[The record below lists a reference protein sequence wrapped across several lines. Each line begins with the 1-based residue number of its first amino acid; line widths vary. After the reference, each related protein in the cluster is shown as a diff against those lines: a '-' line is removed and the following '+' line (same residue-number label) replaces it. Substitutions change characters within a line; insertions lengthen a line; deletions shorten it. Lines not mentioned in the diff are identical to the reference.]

1 MIKATTARWP
11 SDWRRI
17 RGLRVARVL
26 VDSGMKKIK
35 RQQIQK
41 AITHMT
47 TQPATVQLSVVP
59 GLEAQKE
66 IENTLDAPRRLSE
79 AIEDLEKK
87 RADAQAELAQSLA
100 KDLAAGPLNVDNA
113 IEKHKAWKAKDDAL
127 AAKIKTAEELRPIIE
142 ERIKELKDTQAEALK
157 VIIRRQL
164 DQLQK
169 EAEVEKDKAE
179 LIEKQIESLT
189 KLLSE
194 LEKPASA
201 AVTKSKK
208 E

>member
-1 MIKATTARWP
+1 MP
-11 SDWRRI
+11 RI
-17 RGLRVARVL
+17 RRSNKVNKEAN
-26 VDSGMKKIK
+26 
-35 RQQIQK
+35 
-41 AITHMT
+41 HMAN
-47 TQPATVQLSVVP
+47 QPVPMQLSVVP

-79 AIEDLEKK
+79 TIEDLEKK

-100 KDLAAGPLNVDNA
+100 KDLAAGPLNVDSA
-113 IEKHKAWKAKDDAL
+113 VEKYKAWKAKDDAL
-127 AAKIKTAEELRPIIE
+127 AAKIKIAEELRPIID
-142 ERIKELKDTQAEALK
+142 ERIEELKDTQAEALK
-157 VIIRRQL
+157 AVIRRKL
-164 DQLQK
+164 DELQK

-189 KLLSE
+189 KLLGE

-201 AVTKSKK
+201 AVAKSKK